1 MNKFLI
7 LKKSYMIIWKFI
19 QMLLIKRKRNSLI
32 LLNPMYFFRIKYIGL
47 TFVAFC
53 KGQRAKI
60 QNDKL
65 PFKRHLPFFP
75 YNYNKS
81 FLGLTEICYEVLRV
95 NPIQP
100 RSTSS
105 LVIRGIIRSN
115 VNVEPSRSIN
125 SILILSKY
133 SGLSPAAKT
142 IARFACSPRSR

>member
-1 MNKFLI
+1 
-7 LKKSYMIIWKFI
+7 
-19 QMLLIKRKRNSLI
+19 
-32 LLNPMYFFRIKYIGL
+32 MYFFRIKYIGL
-47 TFVAFC
+47 TFVEFC

-125 SILILSKY
+125 SILILSNC

-142 IARFACSPRSR
+142 IAIKIIEDSTPLRARWVLFLCHF